1 MVIQQG
7 DVFWV
12 DLEAPSGSGP
22 GYRQPY
28 VVIQKD
34 TFNRSKISTTVICII
49 SSNLN
54 LARSPGN
61 VLLSEGEANLSKQSV
76 VNISQL
82 FTVDKQTLRER
93 SGVLSQRN
101 LQRVLNGIRF
111 LIEPD

>member
-22 GYRQPY
+22 GYRRPC

-34 TFNRSKISTTVICII
+34 TFNRSNIGTTVICII
-49 SSNLN
+49 SSNLAI
-54 LARSPGN
+54 ARSPGN
-61 VLLSEGEANLSKQSV
+61 VLLSEGEASLAKRSV
-76 VNISQL
+76 VNISQV
-82 FTVDKQTLRER
+82 FTVDKQDLQEKI
-93 SGVLSQRN
+93 GALSERN

-111 LIEPD
+111 LIEPG

>member
-12 DLEAPSGSGP
+12 DLDVPSGSSP
-22 GYRQPY
+22 GYRRPC

-34 TFNRSKISTTVICII
+34 TFNRSHISTTVICII

-61 VLLSEGEANLSKQSV
+61 VLLSEGEANLAKRSV

-82 FTVDKQTLRER
+82 FTVDKQELQEKIGALTE
-93 SGVLSQRN
+93 RN